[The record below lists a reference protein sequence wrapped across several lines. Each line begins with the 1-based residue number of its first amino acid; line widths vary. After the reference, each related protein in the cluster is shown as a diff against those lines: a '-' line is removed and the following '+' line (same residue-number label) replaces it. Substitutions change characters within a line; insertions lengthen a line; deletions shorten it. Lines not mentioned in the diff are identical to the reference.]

1 MRKHPTDPNQIALV
15 GGNMATDKVSLL
27 SSHAQFPV
35 ANVREIA
42 FAPTPGCS
50 LYLALIQQSIR
61 RWEKPWRH
69 QRAIVLFANSPE
81 QTKLRIKIEGRI
93 KVGEQILQIIPV
105 GE

>member
-1 MRKHPTDPNQIALV
+1 V
-15 GGNMATDKVSLL
+15 ATDKVSPL

-50 LYLALIQQSIR
+50 LYLALIQQSVR
-61 RWEKPWRH
+61 RWEKPWLH
-69 QRAIVLFANSPE
+69 QRAIVRFANSPE
-81 QTKLRIKIEGRI
+81 ETKLRLQVESRMRH
-93 KVGEQILQIIPV
+93 GERVLQIIHV

>member
-1 MRKHPTDPNQIALV
+1 
-15 GGNMATDKVSLL
+15 MATDKVSPL

-50 LYLALIQQSIR
+50 LYLALIQQSVR
-61 RWEKPWRH
+61 RWEKPWLH

-81 QTKLRIKIEGRI
+81 ETKLRLQVESRMRH
-93 KVGEQILQIIPV
+93 GERVLQIIQV